1 MLILGISHIARIAL
15 SQIIHTVF
23 SSVWFCFVNSSQV
36 LPTLKIVIV
45 DNYEEKSCKESGES
59 TAEDNL
65 AVQVEPQL
73 GEDGVEEEDGEQAED
88 ADRGETW
95 EDVSRVFLAA
105 SPLSP
110 ADFRVDSLVIHPTQV
125 TAVTSSASSG
135 PPDTEPSLSNVG
147 GSW

>member
-1 MLILGISHIARIAL
+1 M
-15 SQIIHTVF
+15 
-23 SSVWFCFVNSSQV
+23 
-36 LPTLKIVIV
+36 IV
-45 DNYEEKSCKESGES
+45 DDYQKKSCKESRKS

-65 AVQVEPQL
+65 AVQVDSQL
-73 GEDGVEEEDGEQAED
+73 GVDGIEEEDGEQAED
-88 ADRGETW
+88 ADAAEAW
-95 EDVSRVFLAA
+95 EDMSRVFLAA